1 MTQQQD
7 FKGELRA
14 TYTMRLLENA
24 KCSVQTST
32 TGGLFMRVTLAVI
45 YMYLIFISYLMLG
58 IAGPVFTSTLF
69 LVALPPISIGS
80 QRTIWK
86 IAGHLKWT
94 FAWDRSPGKRVEL
107 SQPF

>member
-69 LVALPPISIGS
+69 LVALFTPYCYRVS
-80 QRTIWK
+80 K
-86 IAGHLKWT
+86 DHLENRRALKV
-94 FAWDRSPGKRVEL
+94 DLCLGQKSRQEG
-107 SQPF
+107 

>member
-69 LVALPPISIGS
+69 LVALFTPYFYRVS
-80 QRTIWK
+80 K
-86 IAGHLKWT
+86 DHLE
-94 FAWDRSPGKRVEL
+94 KRRAPKVDL
-107 SQPF
+107 SLGQESRQEG